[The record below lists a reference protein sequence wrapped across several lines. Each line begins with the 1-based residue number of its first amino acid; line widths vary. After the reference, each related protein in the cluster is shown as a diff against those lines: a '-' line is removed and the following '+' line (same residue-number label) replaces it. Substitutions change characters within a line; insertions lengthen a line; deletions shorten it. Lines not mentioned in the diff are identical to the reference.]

1 MNISKS
7 GTDLI
12 KKFEGFR
19 YNAYKDSGG
28 VLTIGYGHTEGVVE
42 GDVITRGEGQELLL
56 RDLRTAISS
65 INSLVTV
72 PLSQPQFDALVSFV
86 FNVGVGAF
94 GHSTL
99 LKVLNNFRYELV
111 PHELKRWNKSKGKVL
126 AGLVRRREAEAQL
139 FEDKKICDFI

>member
-72 PLSQPQFDALVSFV
+72 PLDQCQFDALVSFV
-86 FNVGVGAF
+86 FNVGIGAF
-94 GHSTL
+94 KKSTL
-99 LKVLNNFRYELV
+99 LKVLNNCQYELV
-111 PHELKRWNKSKGKVL
+111 PHELKRWNKSNGKVL
-126 AGLVRRREAEAQL
+126 AGLVRRRESEALL
-139 FEDKKICDFI
+139 FNRHN